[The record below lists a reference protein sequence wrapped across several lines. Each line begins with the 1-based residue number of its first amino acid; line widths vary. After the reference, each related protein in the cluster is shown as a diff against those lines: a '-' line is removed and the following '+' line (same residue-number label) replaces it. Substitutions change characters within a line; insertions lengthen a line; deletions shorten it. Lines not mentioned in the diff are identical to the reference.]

1 MIFTLIIIKQNNSLK
16 SLLIHFH
23 SHYLMNMDR
32 QKGTYIKVHQHWIIG
47 ITNSMV
53 IYNSVGPMKLNK
65 SFYMLHRKL
74 INTVFR
80 NMSFKKHHRWP
91 PLCLV
96 KIFKNSTQSNQILE
110 KVLITIKRIAWLMSF
125 FAFSELC

>member
-1 MIFTLIIIKQNNSLK
+1 MERNRWEIRYYWVFHMSQAHQSVGHNWVSFIFVYAWLRSTLIPCWFLSKRLIFTLIIIKQNNSLK

-32 QKGTYIKVHQHWIIG
+32 QKGIKIHQHWIIG

-80 NMSFKKHHRWP
+80 NMSF
-91 PLCLV
+91 
-96 KIFKNSTQSNQILE
+96 
-110 KVLITIKRIAWLMSF
+110 
-125 FAFSELC
+125 